1 LCHKPVQ
8 VEEDSD
14 KVLAEKKGILYMVF
28 QVHQVVNGGSVAL
41 KSALGI
47 RKEVSTLQ
55 DPDKTTVYHTL
66 HYFTQ
71 ATGQDDGAVTS

>member
-1 LCHKPVQ
+1 
-8 VEEDSD
+8 
-14 KVLAEKKGILYMVF
+14 MVF
-28 QVHQVVNGGSVAL
+28 QVHQVVNGGSVAS

-47 RKEVSTLQ
+47 RKKVSTLQ

-71 ATGQDDGAVTS
+71 ATSEADGSDLYQVLE